1 MNNIVNLKVDNL
13 IDFSEHPFKVSEDE
27 EMGEL
32 VESIIE
38 NGVLEPILVRLYQD
52 SYEII
57 AGHRRKM
64 ACIIAGITEIPAII
78 KDLGDNEAAVM
89 VVDSNLHREHILPS
103 ERAYAYRL
111 KYEALKR
118 QGKRNDLTS
127 GTRCRR
133 LEKSDRQIRYYI
145 RLTNLTYNLLN
156 KVDAGNISIKAGAE
170 LSYLNIKTQEMVNE
184 FLDSE
189 VCNVSEK
196 QAKEIRASF
205 EQDNLSYE
213 ELKKILCGEIENEK
227 FYLETKRLRS
237 YFPKTY
243 SLKECK
249 EAVWRIL
256 DNWFKRKKGDIDD
269 NNR

>member
-1 MNNIVNLKVDNL
+1 MNNIVYLKVDDL
-13 IDFSEHPFKVSEDE
+13 IDFSEHPFNVSVDE
-27 EMGEL
+27 EMEEL

-38 NGVLEPILVRLYQD
+38 NGVLEPIIVRPYQG

-111 KYEALKR
+111 KYEALKH

-127 GTRCRR
+127 GAECRK

-145 RLTNLTYNLLN
+145 RLTNLQ
-156 KVDAGNISIKAGAE
+156 S
-170 LSYLNIKTQEMVNE
+170 S
-184 FLDSE
+184 
-189 VCNVSEK
+189 
-196 QAKEIRASF
+196 
-205 EQDNLSYE
+205 
-213 ELKKILCGEIENEK
+213 
-227 FYLETKRLRS
+227 
-237 YFPKTY
+237 
-243 SLKECK
+243 
-249 EAVWRIL
+249 
-256 DNWFKRKKGDIDD
+256 
-269 NNR
+269 